1 VRAGSRPPSL
11 QHALQ
16 RLDLVASFGELLRQA
31 LVRLLQGE
39 DYVFQQDDPLGQ
51 LALATADWRAETVGD
66 DLAAGPLVCHQS
78 ISGRLRATPAGTS
91 RQCQLNLYQIFSDMV
106 MCSSGD
112 ARAVPSVSPP
122 AIVSDVGIEGRPSGR
137 HSSWR

>member
-78 ISGRLRATPAGTS
+78 ISGRLRGCEFLPVAVSAT
-91 RQCQLNLYQIFSDMV
+91 I
-106 MCSSGD
+106 
-112 ARAVPSVSPP
+112 
-122 AIVSDVGIEGRPSGR
+122 
-137 HSSWR
+137 